1 MLENSRRI
9 TLQERKRIASGR
21 QDEAGLPFIRG
32 GSREYLK
39 WLSKYA
45 IMAIAKKDIVLRVH
59 KAKAPEL
66 QLRGFH
72 LG

>member
-1 MLENSRRI
+1 M
-9 TLQERKRIASGR
+9 
-21 QDEAGLPFIRG
+21 
-32 GSREYLK
+32 K
-39 WLSKYA
+39 WLFEYA
-45 IMAIAKKDIVLRVH
+45 IMAIAKKDIVPRVH